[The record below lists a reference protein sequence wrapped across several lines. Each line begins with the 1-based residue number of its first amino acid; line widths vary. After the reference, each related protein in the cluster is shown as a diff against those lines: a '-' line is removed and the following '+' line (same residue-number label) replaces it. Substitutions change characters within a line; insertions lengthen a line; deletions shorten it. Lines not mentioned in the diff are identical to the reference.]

1 MDAIFLDPKDSKKSD
16 SQEPLLNFTDKI
28 NYKRSHKYVVVLH
41 NLRKKLKRH
50 PEKRHWKYQ
59 LQREMINFNY
69 HTSDILYKRF
79 ELVLSI

>member
-41 NLRKKLKRH
+41 NVSKKLKSH
-50 PEKRHWKYQ
+50 PEKR
-59 LQREMINFNY
+59 N
-69 HTSDILYKRF
+69 
-79 ELVLSI
+79 

>member
-1 MDAIFLDPKDSKKSD
+1 MDAIFLDLKDSKKSN

-28 NYKRSHKYVVVLH
+28 NYKRSHKYVFVLH
-41 NLRKKLKRH
+41 NLRKKLKSH
-50 PEKRHWKYQ
+50 PQKRNWKYQ

-79 ELVLSI
+79 EIVLSI

>member
-41 NLRKKLKRH
+41 NLSKKLKSH
-50 PEKRHWKYQ
+50 PDKRNWKYQ

-79 ELVLSI
+79 EIVLSI